1 MIHTKFVLF
10 KNLTFHYD
18 PEEQNSHLKFNNCNY
33 FLALRNNTKLSLVL
47 ALQE

>member
-18 PEEQNSHLKFNNCNY
+18 PEGQNSHLKFNNCNY
-33 FLALRNNTKLSLVL
+33 FLAL
-47 ALQE
+47 QE

>member
-18 PEEQNSHLKFNNCNY
+18 PEEQNHLKFNNCNY
-33 FLALRNNTKLSLVL
+33 FLAL
-47 ALQE
+47 QE